1 MLKTIRFIVL
11 FYATA
16 PFLGLAWAVLVA
28 LGLALANRD
37 PYLASAAVVSGL
49 LEAAVC
55 WGLWRL
61 LWRG

>member
-1 MLKTIRFIVL
+1 MLKTIRFILL

-16 PFLGLAWAVLVA
+16 PFLGLAWAVVMA
-28 LGLALANRD
+28 LGMAVARRD
-37 PYLASAAVVSGL
+37 PYLASAALASGL

-61 LWRG
+61 LGRD